1 MNFILTGAWF
11 LATGALK
18 DSYGLCGSPFQKHYW
33 HEAGRFSWSSFSPYW
48 FWLPPGWWWK
58 SKALANMSSPHFVI
72 IRQLHKGYVELYQGV
87 RGTVPGSLKG
97 FRTVKGTTQVLHLK
111 ELHHR
116 PGKLGIR
123 EGNHRLFT
131 LNRDLW
137 KPKAFQVTVESCCS
151 TSSTFLDPKKEP

>member
-1 MNFILTGAWF
+1 
-11 LATGALK
+11 
-18 DSYGLCGSPFQKHYW
+18 
-33 HEAGRFSWSSFSPYW
+33 
-48 FWLPPGWWWK
+48 
-58 SKALANMSSPHFVI
+58 MSSPHFVI

-123 EGNHRLFT
+123 ECSHRLFT
-131 LNRDLW
+131 LSRDLW
-137 KPKAFQVTVESCCS
+137 KPKAFQVTVENCYSANLS
-151 TSSTFLDPKKEP
+151 NIS

>member
-1 MNFILTGAWF
+1 M
-11 LATGALK
+11 
-18 DSYGLCGSPFQKHYW
+18 DSVGLHFKSIIDMKL
-33 HEAGRFSWSSFSPYW
+33 GRFSWSSFSPDC
-48 FWLPPGWWWK
+48 FWLPPRWWWK

-87 RGTVPGSLKG
+87 KGTVPGSLKG

-123 EGNHRLFT
+123 ECSHQLFT
-131 LNRDLW
+131 LNCDLW
-137 KPKAFQVTVESCCS
+137 KPKAFQVTVENCCLANLS
-151 TSSTFLDPKKEP
+151 ISWSQKGAVRNRRVGPCTLLPRSHC